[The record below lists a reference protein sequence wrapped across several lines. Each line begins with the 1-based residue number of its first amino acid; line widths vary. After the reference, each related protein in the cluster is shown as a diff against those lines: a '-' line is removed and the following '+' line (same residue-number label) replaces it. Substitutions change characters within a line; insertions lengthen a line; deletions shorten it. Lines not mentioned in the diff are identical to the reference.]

1 MKGITMNKLRSI
13 TTVLTGTLLA
23 LSAALAAAPAAFAM
37 RVDPPQGDPGPA
49 GAPTYIVTQAGMA
62 GWQIAIIAV
71 GAALA
76 AVALTIMVIHFRL
89 RTRLHPAAGVIATGP
104 SRPKEDLLTSSG

>member
-1 MKGITMNKLRSI
+1 MNKLRSI

-37 RVDPPQGDPGPA
+37 RVPPPQDAPGPA
-49 GAPTYIVTQAGMA
+49 ATPTYIVTRAGMA
-62 GWQIAIIAV
+62 GWQIALIAI

-76 AVALTIMVIHFRL
+76 AVALTIVVIHVRF
-89 RTRLHPAAGVIATGP
+89 RTRLHPAAG
-104 SRPKEDLLTSSG
+104 